1 MKFYEVIIFS
11 FIHKVRT
18 IETKAF
24 AKRAD
29 AEEYF
34 SKEADK
40 ATMRAIDYC
49 MGDNFAIDDGVDYFS
64 VYDDTCQDFEIS
76 VSMGEKTMA

>member
-11 FIHKVRT
+11 FVHKVRT

-24 AKRAD
+24 AKRTD

-34 SKEADK
+34 RKEVDK
-40 ATMRAIDYC
+40 ATMRAIDR
-49 MGDNFAIDDGVDYFS
+49 MGGYFAIDEDEDYFS

>member
-11 FIHKVRT
+11 FVHKVRT

-24 AKRAD
+24 AKKAD
-29 AEEYF
+29 A
-34 SKEADK
+34 KECFRKEVNK
-40 ATMRAIDYC
+40 AVVRVKEC
-49 MGDNFAIDDGVDYFS
+49 KGDDFAIDDEEDYFS
-64 VYDDTCQDFEIS
+64 AYDDTCQDFEIS